1 MEGTLEAKNSQ
12 VVIAGKFKGNIVAK
26 SVVIEQTSNVNG
38 NLNAEHLKIE
48 GMVTGDVTADFLEVT
63 GTGSIDGKLKTNS
76 LSVDSGA
83 KISKCQQNCWL
94 DLIFTSINTIFK
106 KLQSLF
112 RTFNFFKR
120 H

>member
-1 MEGTLEAKNSQ
+1 MSDLTYINRDLVMEGTLEAKNSQ

-83 KISKCQQNCWL
+83 KISGNVSR
-94 DLIFTSINTIFK
+94 IAG
-106 KLQSLF
+106 
-112 RTFNFFKR
+112 
-120 H
+120 